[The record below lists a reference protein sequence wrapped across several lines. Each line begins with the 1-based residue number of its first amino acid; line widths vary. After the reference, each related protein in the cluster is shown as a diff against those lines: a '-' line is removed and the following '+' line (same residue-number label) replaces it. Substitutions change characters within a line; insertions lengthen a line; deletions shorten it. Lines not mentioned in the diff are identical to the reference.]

1 MSAAN
6 DRTLRIVVGY
16 LARVDWLPL
25 DLRDAGFVHRT
36 AVAIDTWRADK
47 ADMWFD
53 AEIYLALLDVAARV
67 VGATRIVGVRSTGET
82 VDLTEPACRR
92 DRLALERDGNGE
104 PFARVIFE
112 RESAFVAVVDAI
124 PWVRV
129 GGPAPYHDTWT
140 IAMHTGDD
148 VARVL
153 AAEAMGACA
162 DAGALVED
170 VVRGSQRPDRPDPR
184 IAIRERLRRL
194 WRRIALGISPRDLTV
209 PLHVPSPRR
218 GSRR

>member
-1 MSAAN
+1 MSEAN

-16 LARVDWLPL
+16 VPRVDRLPL
-25 DLRDAGFVHRT
+25 DLRDAGLVHRT
-36 AVAIDTWRADK
+36 AFAVDTRRADR

-53 AEIYLALLDVAARV
+53 AEIYL
-67 VGATRIVGVRSTGET
+67 
-82 VDLTEPACRR
+82 
-92 DRLALERDGNGE
+92 
-104 PFARVIFE
+104 
-112 RESAFVAVVDAI
+112 AVVDAI